1 MALNYLQTSLGGPMK
16 KSTQTV
22 PTITAFF
29 DETTFTVT
37 YIVADPDTKIC
48 AVIDSVLDFDANMGR
63 TRTDSAD
70 KVISHIKQQGLS
82 LAWLLETHVH
92 ADHLSGAPYIQQQLG
107 GRIAIGDQITQ
118 VQDMFGDLFNAE
130 DGFSRNGSQFDH
142 LITPNEEIKVGSL
155 SIKALH
161 TPGHT
166 PACMSFVVGDCCFVG
181 DTLFMPDYGTA
192 RCDFPGG
199 DATTL
204 YESMQ
209 QILNLPDDTR
219 LFMCHDYA
227 PGGREY
233 LWETTVADSKAHNI
247 HLVGK
252 TKAEFINMRK
262 ARDAQLSAPR
272 LLLPSVQINMR
283 AGHMPPV
290 EDNGIA
296 YIKIPVNQMG
306 T

>member
-1 MALNYLQTSLGGPMK
+1 MTK
-16 KSTQTV
+16 TTQTT
-22 PTITAFF
+22 PAITAFF
-29 DETTFTVT
+29 DEDTFTVT
-37 YIVADPDTKIC
+37 YIVADPDTKQC
-48 AVIDSVLDFDANMGR
+48 AVIDTVLDYDANMGR

-70 KVISHIKQQGLS
+70 KVIASIKEQGLTVT
-82 LAWLLETHVH
+82 WLIETHVH
-92 ADHLSGAPYIQQQLG
+92 ADHLSAAPYIQQQLG
-107 GRIAIGDQITQ
+107 GKIAIGNQITQ
-118 VQDMFGDLFNAE
+118 VQDIFGNLFHAE

-142 LITPNEEIKVGSL
+142 LLTPNEELKIGNL
-155 SIKALH
+155 SMTAMH

-166 PACMSFVVGDCCFVG
+166 PACMSFVVGDACFVG

-204 YESMQ
+204 YESME
-209 QILNLPDDTR
+209 QILSLPDETR

-233 LWETTVADSKAHNI
+233 LWESTVAESKATNI
-247 HLVGK
+247 HLAGK
-252 TKAEFINMRK
+252 TKAEFINMRTT
-262 ARDAQLSAPR
+262 RDAKLSAPR
-272 LLLPSVQINMR
+272 LLLPSVQVNMR

-296 YIKIPVNQMG
+296 YIKIPVNQLG

>member
-1 MALNYLQTSLGGPMK
+1 MTK
-16 KSTQTV
+16 TTQTT
-22 PTITAFF
+22 PAITAFF
-29 DETTFTVT
+29 DEDTFTVN
-37 YIVADPDTKIC
+37 YIVADPDTKQC
-48 AVIDSVLDFDANMGR
+48 AVIDTVLDYDANMGR

-70 KVISHIKQQGLS
+70 KVIASIKEQGLTVT
-82 LAWLLETHVH
+82 WLIETHVH
-92 ADHLSGAPYIQQQLG
+92 ADHLSAAPYIQQQLG
-107 GRIAIGDQITQ
+107 GKIAIGDQITQ
-118 VQDMFGDLFNAE
+118 VQDIFGNLFHAE

-142 LITPNEEIKVGSL
+142 LLTPNEELKIGNL
-155 SIKALH
+155 SMTAMH

-166 PACMSFVVGDCCFVG
+166 PACMSFVVGDACFVG

-204 YESMQ
+204 YESME
-209 QILNLPDDTR
+209 QILSLPDETR

-233 LWETTVADSKAHNI
+233 LWESTVAESKATNI
-247 HLVGK
+247 HLAGK
-252 TKAEFINMRK
+252 TKAEFINMRTT
-262 ARDAQLSAPR
+262 RDAQLSAPR
-272 LLLPSVQINMR
+272 LLLPSVQVNMR

-296 YIKIPVNQMG
+296 YIKIPVNQLG

>member
-1 MALNYLQTSLGGPMK
+1 
-16 KSTQTV
+16 
-22 PTITAFF
+22 
-29 DETTFTVT
+29 
-37 YIVADPDTKIC
+37 
-48 AVIDSVLDFDANMGR
+48 MGR

-70 KVISHIKQQGLS
+70 KVIASIKEQGLTVT
-82 LAWLLETHVH
+82 WLIETHVH
-92 ADHLSGAPYIQQQLG
+92 ADHLSAAPYIQQQLG
-107 GRIAIGDQITQ
+107 GKIAIGDQITQ
-118 VQDMFGDLFNAE
+118 VQDIFGNLFHAE

-142 LITPNEEIKVGSL
+142 LLTPNEELKIGNL
-155 SIKALH
+155 SMTAMH

-166 PACMSFVVGDCCFVG
+166 PACMSFVVGDACFVG

-204 YESMQ
+204 YESME
-209 QILNLPDDTR
+209 QILSLPDETR

-233 LWETTVADSKAHNI
+233 LWESTVAESKATNI
-247 HLVGK
+247 HLAGK
-252 TKAEFINMRK
+252 TKAEFINMRTT
-262 ARDAQLSAPR
+262 RDAQLSAPR
-272 LLLPSVQINMR
+272 LLLPSVQVNMR

-296 YIKIPVNQMG
+296 YIKIPVNQLG

>member
-1 MALNYLQTSLGGPMK
+1 M
-16 KSTQTV
+16 TQATHNS
-22 PTITAFF
+22 PEITAFF
-29 DETTFTVT
+29 DEDTFTVT
-37 YIVADPDTKIC
+37 YIVADPDTKQC
-48 AVIDSVLDFDANMGR
+48 AVIDSVLDYDANMGR

-70 KVISHIKQQGLS
+70 KVIAFIKEQGLT
-82 LAWLLETHVH
+82 LVWLLETHVH

-107 GRIAIGDQITQ
+107 GKIAIGDQITQ
-118 VQDMFGDLFNAE
+118 VQDIFGNLFNAE
-130 DGFSRNGSQFDH
+130 EAFSRNGSQFDH
-142 LITPNEEIKVGSL
+142 LLAPNEALKIGNL
-155 SIKALH
+155 SMTALH

-166 PACMSFVVGDCCFVG
+166 PACMSFVVGNACFVG

-204 YESMQ
+204 YESMEK
-209 QILNLPDDTR
+209 ILSLPDETR

-233 LWETTVADSKAHNI
+233 LWESTVAESKASNI

-252 TKAEFINMRK
+252 TKAEFIDMRTT
-262 ARDAQLSAPR
+262 RDAQLSAPR
-272 LLLPSVQINMR
+272 LLLPSVQVNMR

-296 YIKIPVNQMG
+296 YIKIPVNQLG
-306 T
+306 A

>member
-1 MALNYLQTSLGGPMK
+1 MTQSKPM
-16 KSTQTV
+16 
-22 PTITAFF
+22 ITAFF
-29 DETTFTVT
+29 DEATFTIT
-37 YIVADPDTKIC
+37 YIIADPDTKKC
-48 AVIDSVLDFDANMGR
+48 AVIDTVLDYDANMGR

-70 KVISHIKQQGLS
+70 KVISSIKQQGLTI
-82 LAWLLETHVH
+82 AWLIETHVH
-92 ADHLSGAPYIQQQLG
+92 ADHLSAAPYIQKQLG
-107 GRIAIGDQITQ
+107 GTIAISDQITH
-118 VQDMFGDLFNAE
+118 VQDMFGDLFDVENSFA
-130 DGFSRNGSQFDH
+130 RNGSQFDH
-142 LITPNEEIKVGSL
+142 LLTPNEELKIGNL
-155 SIKALH
+155 TMTALH

-166 PACMSFVVGDCCFVG
+166 PACMSFVIGDACFVG

-204 YESMQ
+204 YESME
-209 QILNLPDDTR
+209 QILSLPDETR

-233 LWETTVADSKAHNI
+233 RWETTVAESKASNI

-252 TKAEFINMRK
+252 TKAEFIDMRK
-262 ARDAQLSAPR
+262 ARDAKLSAPR
-272 LLLPSVQINMR
+272 LLLPSVQVNMR
-283 AGHMPPV
+283 AGHMPPT

>member
-1 MALNYLQTSLGGPMK
+1 VTK
-16 KSTQTV
+16 TTQTT
-22 PTITAFF
+22 PAITAFF
-29 DETTFTVT
+29 DEDTFTVT
-37 YIVADPDTKIC
+37 YIVADPDTKQC
-48 AVIDSVLDFDANMGR
+48 AVIDTVLDYDANMGR

-70 KVISHIKQQGLS
+70 KVIASIKEQGLTVT
-82 LAWLLETHVH
+82 WLIETHVH
-92 ADHLSGAPYIQQQLG
+92 ADHLSAAPYIQQQLG
-107 GRIAIGDQITQ
+107 GKIAIGNQITQ
-118 VQDMFGDLFNAE
+118 VQDIFGNLFHAE

-142 LITPNEEIKVGSL
+142 LLTPNEELKIGNL
-155 SIKALH
+155 SMTAMH

-166 PACMSFVVGDCCFVG
+166 PACMSFVVGDACFVG

-204 YESMQ
+204 YESME
-209 QILNLPDDTR
+209 QILSLPDETR

-233 LWETTVADSKAHNI
+233 LWESTVAESKATNI
-247 HLVGK
+247 HLAGK
-252 TKAEFINMRK
+252 TKAEFINMRTT
-262 ARDAQLSAPR
+262 RDAQLSAPR
-272 LLLPSVQINMR
+272 LLLPSVQVNMR

-296 YIKIPVNQMG
+296 YIKIPVNQLG